1 MRKLIGLVLA
11 AIAVFFII
19 VIGRGI
25 VSLPETQQKLKDAPF
40 IDDGQ
45 LHSEYDGRLVI
56 VSGRLQALHNAY
68 DDELGIT
75 LPSPCVVRYVEML
88 TDGVDEDG
96 YSCLVWTPVRKSNTE
111 EWLKERVFA
120 SGLHLG
126 AYQIDESLLQLL
138 VPGKDADRSLFDPD
152 EVQALMTHSIKPIEY
167 LGVYYLSE
175 APASCFDQ
183 YVYDDTYRYFRRV
196 HYRIMEPD
204 TELLYSIA
212 GTANDGILTRDGDL
226 DTRPIFEGVG
236 TKDDVV
242 RQNGTFSVL
251 GMVLVGVICV
261 ILLLVGLA
269 KFR

>member
-1 MRKLIGLVLA
+1 MRKLIGLILA
-11 AIAVFFII
+11 VIAVFFLIT
-19 VIGRGI
+19 IGKGI

-45 LHSEYDGRLVI
+45 LHPEYDGQLVI
-56 VSGRLQALHNAY
+56 VSGLLESEQNAY

-75 LPSPCVVRYVEML
+75 LPAPCIVRYVEML

-96 YSCLVWTPVRKSNTE
+96 YDCLVWTPVHKSSTDD
-111 EWLKERVFA
+111 WLKERVIA

-138 VPGKDADRSLFDPD
+138 VPGKDVPGSLFDPD
-152 EVQALMTHSIKPIEY
+152 EVQELMTHSIKPIEY

-183 YVYDDTYRYFRRV
+183 YVYDYTYRFFRRV
-196 HYRIMEPD
+196 HYRMMEPD

-212 GTANDGILTRDGDL
+212 GRANDGTLTRDDDL
-226 DTRPIFEGVG
+226 DTQPVFEGAS
-236 TKDDVV
+236 TRDDVV
-242 RQNGTFSVL
+242 RQNGTYSVF
-251 GMVLVGVICV
+251 GMILVGVICV